1 MEFSQGMGGKSPL
14 TTPKSLPVH
23 LLTHHLLKKK
33 KEEEQ
38 EQTTIKS
45 KILWKKNAYS
55 K

>member
-23 LLTHHLLKKK
+23 LLTHHLLKEK
-33 KEEEQ
+33 EQ